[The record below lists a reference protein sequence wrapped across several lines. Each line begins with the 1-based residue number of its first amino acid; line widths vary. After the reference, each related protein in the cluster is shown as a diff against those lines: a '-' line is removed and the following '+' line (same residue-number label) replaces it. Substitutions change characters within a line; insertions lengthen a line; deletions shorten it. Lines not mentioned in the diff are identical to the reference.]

1 MLGVHKSSIG
11 VLNCTRNPTLPKK
24 GGCVGGVEGVDV
36 KFMITPLSVFGRMA
50 INGTSLSWDRRPL
63 YQPHN

>member
-24 GGCVGGVEGVDV
+24 RRGCWGGGGGGRQIHDYTIVSVWQDGN
-36 KFMITPLSVFGRMA
+36 KWNKSFMG
-50 INGTSLSWDRRPL
+50 
-63 YQPHN
+63 